1 MMNVNFEEMGK
12 NLDQKLNRGIDQLKA
27 TKAHLE
33 ALKNETGAVI
43 ETKLNAANQVVEDKK
58 QEAAAVKTKVEELVE
73 EKKAETKE
81 LVAEWKANHDNKK
94 LEKRAD
100 RAEKY
105 ADACVALA
113 LCFSEEAEV
122 AILEAIAARKDADE
136 S

>member
-1 MMNVNFEEMGK
+1 MNVKIDELGK
-12 NLDQKLNRGIDQLKA
+12 KLHAKLDQGIDQLKT

-33 ALKNETGAVI
+33 TLQKENEATI
-43 ETKLNAANQVVEDKK
+43 QTKLSAAKQAVEVKK
-58 QEAAAVKTKVEELVE
+58 QEAAAAKTKVEEFVE

-81 LVAEWKANHDNKK
+81 VVAEWKANHDNKK

-113 LCFSEEAEV
+113 LYYSEEAEV
-122 AILEAIAARKDADE
+122 AILEAIAARQDADE
-136 S
+136 A

>member
-1 MMNVNFEEMGK
+1 MMNVNLDEMRK
-12 NLDQKLNRGIDQLKA
+12 KLHAKLDQGIGQLKT

-33 ALKNETGAVI
+33 ALQKETETTI
-43 ETKLNAANQVVEDKK
+43 QTKLNAAKEAVEVKM
-58 QEAAAVKTKVEELVE
+58 QEAAAAKVKVEELVE

-81 LVAEWKANHDNKK
+81 AVAEWKSSHDNKK
-94 LEKRAD
+94 LEKRAE

-113 LCFSEEAEV
+113 LYYSEEAEV
-122 AILEAIAARKDADE
+122 AILEAIAARQDADE

>member
-12 NLDQKLNRGIDQLKA
+12 KLDEKLNRGIDQLKA

-33 ALKNETGAVI
+33 ALQNETGATI
-43 ETKLNAANQVVEDKK
+43 QTKLNSANQAVEDKK
-58 QEAAAVKTKVEELVE
+58 QEVAAVKTKVEELVE

-100 RAEKY
+100 RSEKY

-113 LCFSEEAEV
+113 LYFSEEAEV